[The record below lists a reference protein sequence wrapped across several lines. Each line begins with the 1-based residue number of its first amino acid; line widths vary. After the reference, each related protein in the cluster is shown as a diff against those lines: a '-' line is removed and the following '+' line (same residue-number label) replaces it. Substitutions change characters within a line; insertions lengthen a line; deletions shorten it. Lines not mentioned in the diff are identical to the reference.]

1 MNRSDLEASVVAALR
16 RVVPAAPEELDP
28 DRPLR
33 EQTPMDSLD
42 FLNFVL
48 ALEKEHGVQIRE
60 VRYPMC
66 ANLRGAVDV
75 LAEALD
81 GAEAPGAER
90 DR

>member
-1 MNRSDLEASVVAALR
+1 MNRSELEASVAATLR
-16 RVVPAAPEELDP
+16 RVVPAAPEEIDP

-33 EQTPMDSLD
+33 DQASMDSLD

-75 LAEALD
+75 LAEALE
-81 GAEAPGAER
+81 GVGSAGGGS
-90 DR
+90 

>member
-1 MNRSDLEASVVAALR
+1 VKRSELEASVAATLR

-33 EQTPMDSLD
+33 DQAPMDSLD

-66 ANLRGAVDV
+66 ANLRGAVEV
-75 LAEALD
+75 LADALEGVEAAS
-81 GAEAPGAER
+81 G
-90 DR
+90 